1 MPEKLIIFME
11 EAYKAALTKIN
22 ERMVGKVYIVQDQ
35 LTIVDFM
42 FAELIMNSQ
51 MIKTPW
57 ETDYPNIWSYYQ
69 GLLTNVPE
77 LKEDSTNVKEVIEM
91 LASN

>member
-1 MPEKLIIFME
+1 MQQLEQLKAFAGFIDFLENPEKYKKLLVEAKVVVE

-42 FAELIMNSQ
+42 FAELIMNS
-51 MIKTPW
+51 
-57 ETDYPNIWSYYQ
+57 
-69 GLLTNVPE
+69 
-77 LKEDSTNVKEVIEM
+77 
-91 LASN
+91 